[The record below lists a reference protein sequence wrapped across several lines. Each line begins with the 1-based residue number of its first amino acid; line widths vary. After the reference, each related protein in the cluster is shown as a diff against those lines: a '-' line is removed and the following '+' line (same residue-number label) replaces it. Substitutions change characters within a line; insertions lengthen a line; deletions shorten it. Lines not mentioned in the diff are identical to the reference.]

1 MTSLDQQMKK
11 GMGYGELI
19 VDNIIG
25 LDNEYESFGEKLGKA
40 INEDE
45 IGFLKNAAVGIYEG
59 AKEFVTSPIETT
71 KEVITDIKDS
81 VQRLG
86 SENLDT
92 RLQSMYGISYDQATD
107 QQVTSAREAVIGDA
121 MTALELIPAAKA
133 ATVTAKA
140 ASSAIPSG
148 VKADIVGQTK
158 AVFGGDMEFLR
169 GTPTERSSTVGVGA
183 QRADKPTLQFETS
196 SGSTY
201 DQFKNATTIRNRAE
215 RDDNEV
221 SGVQPRS
228 GKTVFMNK
236 ESIDTIGPLFQNT
249 EIPVQ
254 FIPLEGNKAKLIYTE
269 DYGPKKAG
277 EDASNIVQFTTSP
290 RMGLHPVEIMD
301 SKNTDRRNIHFGNEI
316 VKIRS
321 ASKKD
326 KETKKE
332 PKVPFAPLVR
342 PNEKRTAMFARTAEG
357 LNPNRDELIRRKNS
371 DISKLESS
379 DFYSSILPGVA
390 SLDIPESGI
399 KGSKVKDFLEKDSN
413 ISNTQLYWSGLLNE
427 IDSDTI
433 YDKDTLVNLARQNIP
448 KIEIVANTGG
458 GSARYKDLQR
468 IPLVEDSST
477 NKFVTKQSLAV
488 PGHIRFQG
496 QPGGEPYNYTELIA
510 INKNPKGNFYQA
522 AESHWGY
529 GGTAIAHT
537 RLSEYTHNGNKFY
550 VVEELQS
557 DMAQVATDDRN
568 KNLEVATKEN
578 STDEI
583 PLTVGDISDSLINSS
598 SDLVSNFYI
607 TEAPSNFKFT
617 NRFEKE
623 LENISQT
630 FYNKSFNDLAS
641 EQEFIEVSETVLSD
655 LMFKFANLKF
665 KYENNEIDINEVIQ
679 KLTTD
684 MPGITEKVLT
694 KGTYDNLVST
704 PINKIFSNAFSDYV
718 FGKSTIKNNR
728 DLKYKIADLFDTA
741 PSIADFKKANL
752 SMLKQSEATR
762 VSLLMAI
769 KDAKKNDINKIYVV
783 PSKTAA
789 YYHSFSEDTADKI
802 YNSTLNKVLKTLST
816 ETNNAVKYQRKN
828 PEGIRFPI
836 SKPIGRAG
844 SWEFDDNQ
852 IAMEIDITDFN
863 LPDRP
868 QFRLFKGGLVN
879 EFDRGGLAV
888 NQTEEMMGM
897 PTSGDP
903 AIIDPTTGQPY
914 SPVASMRQQA
924 EMTRQAEAMEEF
936 DRLKLPENIQEEV
949 EEQIRPMAR
958 PEGLPNVYENRTAV
972 DKVLEL
978 GYLIRGKQKNAKGP
992 TKIISGLNQQ
1002 TDLKAI
1008 QGFLDTALGKNHG
1021 LDVSDPAVS
1030 WCAAFVNHILTE
1042 MGADTLGQKTKYN
1055 KIRANEYKNYGK
1067 PVDLENAQEGDIVLF
1082 DFNQDNKVDH
1092 VAFYAGGRIEDTAAE
1107 GYINVVGGNQSDLE
1121 RGGVGVT
1128 IVRGEER
1135 PHLYNVGNV
1144 LGVRRITY
1152 DGDAYEIAQSHKDSD
1167 PIFKTFLPEEHEDYA
1182 LNLQGNYNKGG
1193 MTMNGQMEM
1202 AFMQQGGLKD
1212 DGMKQDPVSGNQIPN
1227 GSMAKEVRDDI
1238 PAQLSEG
1245 EYVVPADVVRYL
1257 GVKHFEDLRDKAKSG
1272 LQNMEANGRIGG
1284 EPVPASGPSIQPPQP
1299 MQPPT
1304 PYSPP
1309 QMAMGGDLS
1318 PEEMNEIT
1326 SMMNQGGMARSAYY
1340 DGGFSNTGTSFYNPD
1355 ATKTAK
1361 AVSTPT
1367 RYTGSFSNVNKPIG
1381 SATVIQDKPVTLY
1394 GPNGQVVTVQL
1405 PSQQEAYNNYLTQGF
1420 STTPPGTTSITQLE
1434 TRSSSDRDNAAA
1446 EKKRL
1451 QDMVNE
1457 HQKGSQVAIA
1467 DMNQQQL
1474 LEAYQGAEMGKYI
1487 SSGLMVLNPVVG
1499 GIARLFAGN
1508 ESKKIQAR
1516 LKEMGVTD
1524 LPEVDYKKGGIIG
1537 NILGGTSLL
1546 DVLDNAIVS
1555 LQEGKISAG
1564 TSAYKA
1570 QFLPSNSTQY
1580 GNNLQQSAG
1589 SIWGSE
1595 QEAYD
1600 SAVKSGN
1607 YQVANHFDAIN
1618 RLRGKQNAFYD
1629 STKGMSKMEAYA
1641 QGRKD
1646 GLSVHDMDQAFKY
1659 GGSLGRA
1666 ISSGVVEKE
1675 GFLGK
1680 YEFKEGKTVDDVQTG
1695 TTETIVPDSSD
1706 NNGSDDSGTT
1716 VPGTPPPSA
1725 AGTGGSLK
1733 PPRKPSF
1740 SSAQQAADTY
1750 AGGDTQGGEFGGL
1763 GSSAAQQAADTYAGG
1778 DTQGGEFG
1786 GTTKSKEQKASESM
1800 PSWFNKGGLASR
1812 PKKKKK

>member
-59 AKEFVTSPIETT
+59 AKEFVTNPVETT

-86 SENLDT
+86 SEDLDT

-277 EDASNIVQFTTSP
+277 EDASNVVQFTTSP
-290 RMGLHPVEIMD
+290 RMGLYPVEIMD
-301 SKNTDRRNIHFGNEI
+301 SKNTDKRNIHFGNEI

-332 PKVPFAPLVR
+332 PKVSFAPLVR
-342 PNEKRTAMFARTAEG
+342 PNEKKTAHSKAM
-357 LNPNRDELIRRKNS
+357 DIRESAAIRLSNLSPEEQKTIEDMNLT
-371 DISKLESS
+371 KLESS

-390 SLDIPESGI
+390 SLDIPEGGI
-399 KGSKVKDFLEKDSN
+399 KGSKVKDFLEKDNN
-413 ISNTQLYWSGLLNE
+413 ISNTQLYWSGLFNE

-448 KIEIVANTGG
+448 KIEIVTNTGSAG
-458 GSARYKDLQR
+458 ARYRDLQR

-477 NKFVTKQSLAV
+477 DKFVTKQSLPV
-488 PGHIRFQG
+488 PAHIRFEG
-496 QPGGEPYNYTELIA
+496 QPGAEKDSYKELIA

-529 GGTAIAHT
+529 GGTAVAHT
-537 RLSEYTHNGNKFY
+537 RLSEYTHNGNKFA

-578 STDEI
+578 STNEI
-583 PLTVGDISDSLINSS
+583 PLTAGDISDSLINSS

-617 NRFEKE
+617 NRFEQE

-641 EQEFIEVSETVLSD
+641 EQEFVEVSEAVLSD
-655 LMFKFANLKF
+655 LMFQFANLKF
-665 KYENNEIDINEVIQ
+665 KYENNEINLAEVMQ
-679 KLTTD
+679 KITTN
-684 MPGITEKVLT
+684 MPGITERVLARE
-694 KGTYDNLVST
+694 TYENLVST
-704 PINKIFSNAFSDYV
+704 PIDKIFSNAFSDYV
-718 FGKSTIKNNR
+718 FGKSTIKKNR

-769 KDAKKNDINKIYVV
+769 KDAKENNINKIYVV
-783 PSKTAA
+783 PPKTAA

-844 SWEFDDNQ
+844 SWEFDDDQ

-863 LPDRP
+863 LPDKP

-879 EFDRGGLAV
+879 KFDRGGLAV
-888 NQTEEMMGM
+888 SQTEQMMGM

-914 SPVASMRQQA
+914 DALGSMRQQA
-924 EMTRQAEAMEEF
+924 EQTRQVEAKEEF
-936 DRLKLPENIQEEV
+936 DELKLPENIQKEV
-949 EEQIRPMAR
+949 EEQIRPRAR

-972 DKVLEL
+972 DKVLDL
-978 GYLIRGKQKNAKGP
+978 GFLLKQKQKDSRGLSKVVSGLDENNPVHQKTIKGFFDNAVGGDTGFDP
-992 TKIISGLNQQ
+992 TKE
-1002 TDLKAI
+1002 A
-1008 QGFLDTALGKNHG
+1008 
-1021 LDVSDPAVS
+1021 
-1030 WCAAFVNHILTE
+1030 WCAAFVNHVLTE
-1042 MGADTLGQKTKYN
+1042 LGADLINSKDPYD
-1055 KIRANEYKNYGK
+1055 KIRANKYKEYGE
-1067 PVDLENAQEGDIVLF
+1067 PVELENIQEGDIVVF
-1082 DFNQDNKVDH
+1082 DFDKDGTADH
-1092 VAFYAGGRIEDTAAE
+1092 VTFYAGSRVTDQGQ
-1107 GYINVVGGNQSDLE
+1107 GQYINVIGGNQ
-1121 RGGVGVT
+1121 GGKVS
-1128 IVRGEER
+1128 IRENH
-1135 PHLYNVGNV
+1135 PYYILDNVAAI
-1144 LGVRRITY
+1144 RRVTY

-1167 PIFKTFLPEEHEDYA
+1167 PIFKTFLPEEHEEYA

-1284 EPVPASGPSIQPPQP
+1284 EPVPASGPSMQPPQP

-1340 DGGFSNTGTSFYNPD
+1340 GGGFSNTNTSFYNPD
-1355 ATKTAK
+1355 ATKTAE

-1367 RYTGSFSNVNKPIG
+1367 RYTGSFSNLGRQTFTP
-1381 SATVIQDKPVTLY
+1381 APVVAEVP
-1394 GPNGQVVTVQL
+1394 GAG
-1405 PSQQEAYNNYLTQGF
+1405 
-1420 STTPPGTTSITQLE
+1420 STTPVQVE
-1434 TRSSSDRDNAAA
+1434 TPATCAARGMVYDEATKMCRMPVSQGGGDDNAAA

-1467 DMNQQQL
+1467 DMNQEQL

-1487 SSGLMVLNPVVG
+1487 TSGLMALNPVVG

-1508 ESKKIQAR
+1508 ESKKIQAA
-1516 LKEMGVTD
+1516 LKERYGVTK

-1555 LQEGKISAG
+1555 LQEGKIGAG
-1564 TSAYKA
+1564 TSTYKA
-1570 QFLPSNSTQY
+1570 QFNPPNSAQY
-1580 GNNLQQSAG
+1580 SNNLQQSTG

-1600 SAVKSGN
+1600 SAVRSGN
-1607 YQVANHFDAIN
+1607 YQVANHFEAIN
-1618 RLRGKQNAFYD
+1618 RLRGKQNNFYD
-1629 STKGMSKMEAYA
+1629 STKGMTKMEAYA
-1641 QGRKD
+1641 EGRKD

-1680 YEFKEGKTVDDVQTG
+1680 YEFKDGKTVDDVQTG
-1695 TTETIVPDSSD
+1695 TTEKIVPSAPAYTPTVPSGGPGTFDVSD
-1706 NNGSDDSGTT
+1706 NNDDG
-1716 VPGTPPPSA
+1716 PN
-1725 AGTGGSLK
+1725 
-1733 PPRKPSF
+1733 
-1740 SSAQQAADTY
+1740 
-1750 AGGDTQGGEFGGL
+1750 
-1763 GSSAAQQAADTYAGG
+1763 AAQIAAAKVQG
-1778 DTQGGEFG
+1778 D
-1786 GTTKSKEQKASESM
+1786 KIDKEQKEKIISSGDTYSTDTSTAIQQM
-1800 PSWFNKGGLASR
+1800 RDRGTFNVGGRATGGLVSR